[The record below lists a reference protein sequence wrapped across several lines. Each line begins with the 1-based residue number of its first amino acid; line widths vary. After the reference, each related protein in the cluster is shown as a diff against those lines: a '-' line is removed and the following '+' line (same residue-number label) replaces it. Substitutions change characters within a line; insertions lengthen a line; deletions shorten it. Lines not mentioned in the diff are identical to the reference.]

1 MQLVTI
7 TLWLLATC
15 SGGFLSTG
23 RGSAGQARSLAD
35 TVRMPTVEL
44 EKTIVSPMTILM
56 IRDTAA
62 AVSDISRVLGDGYVE
77 IFTYIN
83 RNHLKPGKVM
93 AFYHSS
99 RPPML
104 MDVAVQVDSP
114 ARVTT
119 GRIKINKVLAG
130 NAVVAHYQG
139 PYEQIGMAYAAIG
152 KWLKQQDKNANGVPF
167 EVYLNDPMSVKY
179 PSELRTDVY
188 QFVK

>member
-1 MQLVTI
+1 MKLVTI
-7 TLWLLATC
+7 SLLLLATG
-15 SGGFLSTG
+15 SGGFLSSG
-23 RGSAGQARSLAD
+23 KGYAAQVRPRAD
-35 TVRMPTVEL
+35 TARTPTVEV
-44 EKTIVSPMTILM
+44 EKTMVSPMTILM
-56 IRDTAA
+56 IRDTATTTA
-62 AVSDISRVLGDGYVE
+62 DISRVLDDGYVE
-77 IFTYIN
+77 IFTYIH

-99 RPPML
+99 RPSMI

-139 PYEQIGMAYAAIG
+139 PYEQIGMAYVAIG
-152 KWLKQQDKNANGVPF
+152 KWLKQHGENANGTPF
-167 EVYLNDPMSVKY
+167 EVYLNDPMSVKD

-188 QFVK
+188 QIIK